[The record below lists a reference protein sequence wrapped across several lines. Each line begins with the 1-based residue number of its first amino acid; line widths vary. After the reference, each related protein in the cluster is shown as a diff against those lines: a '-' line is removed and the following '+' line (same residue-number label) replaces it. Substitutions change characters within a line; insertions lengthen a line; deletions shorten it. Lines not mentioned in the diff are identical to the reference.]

1 MKSIVPTIFANGLN
15 GISRSW
21 DSFQRRAQAF
31 GEQSEF
37 ARRNSERIQMV
48 GLLLE
53 VSTTTALS
61 GALIGATCGGPKGA
75 AVGAGIG
82 FIAGAAFSY
91 MALEWE
97 DQESLFQFSPVQLSK
112 C

>member
-1 MKSIVPTIFANGLN
+1 MKPLVPALFVN
-15 GISRSW
+15 GISLSW
-21 DSFQRRAQAF
+21 DNFQKRAKAF
-31 GEQSEF
+31 GEQSEL

-61 GALIGATCGGPKGA
+61 GALIGAKCGGPKGA

-82 FIAGAAFSY
+82 FIAGAAISY
-91 MALEWE
+91 MVLEWE
-97 DQESLFQFSPVQLSK
+97 DHESAFQFSPIR
-112 C
+112 